1 MYITLNC
8 ISCIVNS
15 MQKLLNNNFIPEEA
29 KEPAMR
35 QLLQYLAKAD
45 YGQSPAALG
54 GEMHRLIRRVLNNPD
69 PYKDVKIKYNQKILE
84 LYPKFKKM
92 ITTAA
97 DPFNTA
103 MRLAIAGNVID
114 FGPQNRLDVM
124 DTINKVIHAPLK
136 IDDSGQLKKDIESAQ
151 KILYIGDNC
160 GEIVLD
166 KLFVETIDHPNI
178 YFAVRK
184 SPVINDATPDD
195 ARMIGLDS
203 IVHLITTGDDAP
215 GAVWETA
222 SDEFK
227 TIFQKADVII
237 AKGQGNLEGLMGI
250 RQNIY
255 YLLVVKCAIIGDQL
269 GAQTGDYIVKRFKS
283 VTQTAKAE

>member
-1 MYITLNC
+1 MNITLNC

-15 MQKLLNNNFIPEEA
+15 MQKLLNNSFIPDEA

-35 QLLQYLAKAD
+35 ELLQFLAKAD
-45 YGQSPAALG
+45 YRQSPAALG
-54 GEMHRLIRRVLNNPD
+54 GEMHRLIRRILNNPD
-69 PYKDVKIKYNQKILE
+69 PYKDVKIKYNNKMLD
-84 LYPKFKKM
+84 LYPEFKNM
-92 ITTAA
+92 VTTAD

-114 FGPQNRLDVM
+114 FGPQNQLDIM
-124 DTINKVIHAPLK
+124 GTINNVIHAPLK
-136 IDDSGQLKKDIESAQ
+136 IDDSGQLKKDIDSASTV
-151 KILYIGDNC
+151 LYIGDNC

-166 KLFVETIDHPNI
+166 KLFVETIAHPNLF
-178 YFAVRK
+178 FAVRK
-184 SPVINDATPDD
+184 SPVINDATPDE
-195 ARMIGLDS
+195 ARMVGLDS
-203 IVHLITTGDDAP
+203 LTHLITTGDDSP

-227 TIFQKADVII
+227 SIFEKADVII

-255 YLLVVKCAIIGDQL
+255 YMLVVKCGFIGDQI
-269 GAQTGDYIVKRFKS
+269 GAQTGDYIVKRFNPVS
-283 VTQTAKAE
+283 